1 VIGALIIFFA
11 LAGLVCV
18 AGGLGW
24 IDVDSRPA
32 AWSWAVAFE
41 LAAGGLLAL
50 GLAG

>member
-1 VIGALIIFFA
+1 MIGALIIFFA
-11 LAGLVCV
+11 VSGLICAAGGAGLY
-18 AGGLGW
+18 
-24 IDVDSRPA
+24 DVDSRPA